1 MNDFH
6 YISVL
11 LDMMYNIEMD
21 NEDLEELGLIAW
33 SLIGNK
39 NTRLYRIRL
48 CIDPKDNSVTLPCN
62 AFNSD
67 SSTGGCVELVTSSY
81 EDWERV
87 TNYSEYGDQ
96 STSYVEASIEAE
108 KYYQSPWYLPG
119 KILKYHQVGN
129 KLYFTHN
136 YGTVNVLY
144 KGYLA
149 DNEGLPKISDK
160 EAIAIA
166 SYIAY
171 VFKFKESL
179 ITNNKDI
186 ATQAV
191 LLKQQWDKQCDQA
204 RVTYINQNDME
215 QILEINSSW
224 DRKSYGKSRKIIK

>member
-1 MNDFH
+1 MEHLTNDNNI
-6 YISVL
+6 ISIQLNVL
-11 LDMMYNIEMD
+11 L
-21 NEDLEELGLIAW
+21 
-33 SLIGNK
+33 
-39 NTRLYRIRL
+39 
-48 CIDPKDNSVTLPCN
+48 
-62 AFNSD
+62 
-67 SSTGGCVELVTSSY
+67 
-81 EDWERV
+81 
-87 TNYSEYGDQ
+87 
-96 STSYVEASIEAE
+96 
-108 KYYQSPWYLPG
+108 
-119 KILKYHQVGN
+119 LKYHQVGN